1 MPENAGH
8 GRFKLA
14 MFASRLEISYFFGM
28 VNRFT
33 SSHLNQFIQDNEIQA
48 EILHFEVDT
57 PTVPIAAEVA
67 SVAPEQIIKSVL
79 FMAEDVPVLVIT
91 SGTSRIAWKLLADY
105 LGISRKKL
113 KMANAIQ
120 VLGITGYV
128 VGSVSP
134 LGHRQKLR
142 TIVEATIPTLDVVL
156 GGGGELNA
164 LLRLSTAELLRVVD
178 PEVVA
183 LLIDDV

>member
-1 MPENAGH
+1 MQLQSFAQDRWQDGAGRTSLLVDAST
-8 GRFKLA
+8 GDTIAEAASGGLDYRAMLA
-14 MFASRLEISYFFGM
+14 HARAVGGAALRSMTFHERASMLR
-28 VNRFT
+28 
-33 SSHLNQFIQDNEIQA
+33 A
-48 EILHFEVDT
+48 
-57 PTVPIAAEVA
+57 
-67 SVAPEQIIKSVL
+67 
-79 FMAEDVPVLVIT
+79 
-91 SGTSRIAWKLLADY
+91 
-105 LGISRKKL
+105 LGKKL